1 MHRHFVSLAAMA
13 FAAFPVFSHSQTAP
27 LSPSSTVQPRTVES
41 SEPLSLATAV
51 ALAWQNNPDLSAV
64 ARARDAAGAAIRQAG
79 ARPNPVLETTV
90 EDLRQERRT
99 TTVQISQ
106 PIELGG
112 KRAARITAA
121 ERARDQAAAA
131 ALARRSELRA
141 GVITAFF
148 EVLAA
153 QERVRLAQDSVTL
166 AQRAVHAAANRVA
179 AGKVSPL
186 EETKAK
192 VAESGVQVERLQAEG
207 ALRTARQQLAALWG
221 NPKPAF
227 AHAVGQLDA
236 LPTPPSSLEIEQRMH
251 GAPSLVQARLEV
263 DRRSALTAL
272 EQAKRVPDIAVT
284 LGSKR
289 SPDVGG
295 NQWVVGV
302 SIPLPIFDTNQ
313 GNLAEA
319 LSREEQARDE
329 LLSTELRTASEA
341 AAALET
347 LHASRI
353 EAETLQR
360 DALPGAESAY
370 QAATKG
376 FELGKFS
383 FLEALDAQRTLLQV
397 RTQTLRALAAAH
409 RAASDLDRLLGHAGD
424 DLPSPISFA
433 R

>member
-1 MHRHFVSLAAMA
+1 MHRHFVSLAVMA
-13 FAAFPVFSHSQTAP
+13 LAAFPVFSHSQTAP
-27 LSPSSTVQPRTVES
+27 FPFTSTASARAVEAA
-41 SEPLSLATAV
+41 EPLTLASAIS
-51 ALAWQNNPDLSAV
+51 LAWQNNPDLSAA
-64 ARARDAAGAAIRQAG
+64 ARARDAADGAIRQAG
-79 ARPNPVLETTV
+79 VRPNPVLETTV

-112 KRAARITAA
+112 KRTARIAAA

-131 ALARRSELRA
+131 VLARRADIRA
-141 GVITAFF
+141 AVITAFF

-153 QERVRLAQDSVTL
+153 QERVRLAQDSVGL
-166 AQRAVHAAANRVA
+166 AQRALHAAGNRVI

-192 VAESGVQVERLQAEG
+192 VAESSAQVERLQAEG
-207 ALRTARQQLAALWG
+207 ALRMAKQQLAALWG
-221 NPKPAF
+221 NSKPVF
-227 AHAVGQLDA
+227 TQVEGQIDM
-236 LPTPPSSLEIEQRMH
+236 LPTPPSPLQIEQRLFN
-251 GAPSLVQARLEV
+251 APALVQARLEI

-295 NQWVVGV
+295 NQWIVGV
-302 SIPLPIFDTNQ
+302 SIPLPIFDNNQ
-313 GNLAEA
+313 GNLSEA
-319 LSREEQARDE
+319 LSKEDQARDE
-329 LLSTELRTASEA
+329 LLSAELRTASEVNG
-341 AAALET
+341 ALET
-347 LHASRI
+347 MHSSRL

-397 RTQTLRALAAAH
+397 RTQTLRALAATH
-409 RAASDLDRLLGHAGD
+409 RAASELDRLLGHAGD
-424 DLPSPISFA
+424 DVPPTVSSA

>member
-64 ARARDAAGAAIRQAG
+64 ARARDAADAAIRQAG

-112 KRAARITAA
+112 KRAARIATA

-141 GVITAFF
+141 AVIAAFF
-148 EVLAA
+148 DVLAA
-153 QERVRLAQDSVTL
+153 QERARLAQDSVAL
-166 AQRAVHAAANRVA
+166 AQRAVHAAANRVI

-192 VAESGVQVERLQAEG
+192 VAESGVQVERMQAEG

-227 AHAVGQLDA
+227 AHAAGQLDA
-236 LPTPPSSLEIEQRMH
+236 LPLPPSSLEIEQRLY
-251 GAPSLVQARLEV
+251 GAPAVVQARLEV

-341 AAALET
+341 AAALES
-347 LHASRI
+347 LHSSRL

-397 RTQTLRALAAAH
+397 RTQTLRALAATH
-409 RAASDLDRLLGHAGD
+409 RTASDLDRLLGHAGD
-424 DLPSPISFA
+424 DLPSSISFA

>member
-13 FAAFPVFSHSQTAP
+13 FAAFPVFSHSQTTP
-27 LSPSSTVQPRTVES
+27 FPPPSTVQPRTVES

-51 ALAWQNNPDLSAV
+51 TLAWQNNPDLSAV
-64 ARARDAAGAAIRQAG
+64 ARARDAADAAIRQAG

-131 ALARRSELRA
+131 AMARRSELRA

-153 QERVRLAQDSVTL
+153 QERVRMAQDSVTL

-207 ALRTARQQLAALWG
+207 ALRTARQQLATLWG

-251 GAPSLVQARLEV
+251 GAPALVQARLEV

-319 LSREEQARDE
+319 LNREEQARDE

-347 LHASRI
+347 LHASRL

>member
-1 MHRHFVSLAAMA
+1 MHRHFVSLAVMA
-13 FAAFPVFSHSQTAP
+13 FAAFPVFSQSQTAP
-27 LSPSSTVQPRTVES
+27 LSFSSTASARAVEPA
-41 SEPLSLATAV
+41 EPLSLATAIS
-51 ALAWQNNPDLSAV
+51 LAWQHNPELSAA
-64 ARARDAAGAAIRQAG
+64 ARARDAADGAIRQAG

-112 KRAARITAA
+112 KRTARITAA
-121 ERARDQAAAA
+121 ERARDQATAV
-131 ALARRSELRA
+131 ALARRTEIRA
-141 GVITAFF
+141 AVITAFF

-153 QERVRLAQDSVTL
+153 QERVRLAQDSVGL
-166 AQRAVHAAANRVA
+166 AQRALHAAGNRVI

-192 VAESGVQVERLQAEG
+192 VAESGAQVERLQAEG
-207 ALRTARQQLAALWG
+207 ASRTAKQQLAALWG
-221 NPKPAF
+221 NPKPVFTQAE
-227 AHAVGQLDA
+227 GQLDT
-236 LPTPPSSLEIEQRMH
+236 LPIPPSSLQIEERLFN
-251 GAPSLVQARLEV
+251 APALVQARLEI
-263 DRRSALTAL
+263 DRRSALTAI

-289 SPDVGG
+289 SPEVGG
-295 NQWVVGV
+295 NQWIVGV
-302 SIPLPIFDTNQ
+302 SIPLPVFDNNQ
-313 GNLAEA
+313 GSLAEA

-329 LLSTELRTASEA
+329 LLSAELRTASEVN
-341 AAALET
+341 AALET
-347 LHASRI
+347 MHSSRL

-370 QAATKG
+370 QSATKG

-409 RAASDLDRLLGHAGD
+409 RAASDIDRLLGHAGD
-424 DLPSPISFA
+424 DLPSTLPSA